1 MKLTSPALFA
11 RAWSAPP
18 ESPALGPDEVHV
30 WRVWLE
36 QPEPVRGRLRAL
48 LDAGEMS
55 RAERFHFARDRDRFV
70 VARGVLRALL
80 GSYLGV
86 GPEALGF
93 EYNSFGKPSLKHEA
107 AAPPVRFNL
116 SHSHGLALYAFARD
130 RELGV
135 DVERVRAEFASEEVA
150 ECFFSAREAGA
161 LRGLRPALRT
171 VAFFNCWTRKE
182 AYIKAIGEGLS
193 HPLESFTVSLA
204 PGEPAALLSVEGD
217 PAQTRHW
224 SLREL
229 EPAPGY
235 VAALAV
241 ERPGWRLSCYE
252 WPDAATLR
260 APSSLI

>member
-1 MKLTSPALFA
+1 MKLTGSTPFA

-18 ESPALGPDEVHV
+18 EPPALGPDEVHV
-30 WRVWLE
+30 WRVRLE
-36 QPEPVRGRLRAL
+36 QPGPLLGRLRAL
-48 LDAGEMS
+48 LDAGEAG

-70 VARGVLRALL
+70 VARGVLRVLL

-86 GPEALGF
+86 GPETLGF
-93 EYNSFGKPSLKHEA
+93 AYNPFGKPSLRHGE
-107 AAPPVRFNL
+107 AAPPLRFNL

-150 ECFFSAREAGA
+150 ESFFSAREAGA
-161 LRGLRPALRT
+161 LRGLGPALRT
-171 VAFFNCWTRKE
+171 AAFFNCWTRKE
-182 AYIKAIGEGLS
+182 AYIKAVGEGLS
-193 HPLESFTVSLA
+193 RPLESFTVSLT

-217 PAQTRHW
+217 PAETRRW
-224 SLREL
+224 SLMEL

-235 VAALAV
+235 AAALAA

-252 WPDAATLR
+252 WSDAATPR
-260 APSSLI
+260 ASPPLI